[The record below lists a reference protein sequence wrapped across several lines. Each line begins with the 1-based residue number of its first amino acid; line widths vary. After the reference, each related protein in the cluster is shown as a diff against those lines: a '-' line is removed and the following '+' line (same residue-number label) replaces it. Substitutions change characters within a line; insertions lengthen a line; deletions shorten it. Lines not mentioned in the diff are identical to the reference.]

1 MHCRFD
7 NGSVKALPVWQALT
21 DSHRI
26 VGIDVE
32 VPTMLPAILRQL
44 LLPITMHAL
53 GSPSSR
59 EEWGQRFKQGRFA
72 TAEIDALDT
81 YLAEHG
87 DRFDVLHP
95 VHPFG
100 QVAGLRTKKG
110 ETKGSALLVA
120 TAPSG
125 NNVPLFATRTEAD
138 VLRLP
143 LDAAVRWMLH
153 AQCWDTAAIKTGVV
167 GDLNAEK
174 TGKTSGNPTGPLGQ
188 LGVVMPVGRTLY
200 ETLLLNSPIGVQR
213 RLGLPHWARDHLG
226 PQWEVRAPEGLL
238 DLWTWQS
245 RRIRLIPEG
254 TDHGV
259 VVERVVLSAG
269 DRFSVGVPV
278 WETHTAWRKDKPN
291 TRSGAT
297 RSGAAALR
305 PLRHT
310 AGKAAWRG
318 LDALLALE
326 KENGAAQTS
335 ELIDQIAG
343 LDAEGVIDVDYP
355 LRLET
360 FAIVYGNQSAVIEEL
375 IHDVVPLPVASLRGT
390 GPAYDVVVD
399 AATQAEQLVNAI
411 NHLSADLRRA
421 VGADP
426 IPWNKGIRP
435 GEQLLAALDPLVRRL
450 LAGVSADSGDEDKLT
465 RGREAWELMAFD
477 AVHRCATPLFALPSA
492 AFHGRSEKSGS
503 KEHHYKLGLAANSFH
518 VSVNNILSRA
528 AALRKRS
535 NEKEQTYGST
545 VLEQIHP
552 RGHRE
557 TGVTA
562 G

>member
-1 MHCRFD
+1 MDDGDLIRAVPLLPCRFD
-7 NGSVKALPVWQALT
+7 SGSVEAFPVWQALA

-26 VGIDVE
+26 VGVDVE

-53 GSPSSR
+53 GSPPSR
-59 EEWGQRFKQGRFA
+59 REWGQRFERGRFT
-72 TAEIDALDT
+72 TAEIEALAT
-81 YLAEHG
+81 YLAEHA

-100 QVAGLRTKKG
+100 QVADLRTKKG

-200 ETLLLNSPIGVQR
+200 ETLLLNSPIGVQK
-213 RLGLPHWARDHLG
+213 RLGPPHWAKDPLG

-238 DLWTWQS
+238 DLWTWQA
-245 RRIRLIPEG
+245 RRIRLLPER
-254 TDHGV
+254 TDDGV

-269 DRFSVGVPV
+269 DRFNVGVPV
-278 WETHTAWRKDKPN
+278 WETHTAWRKDKPDRR
-291 TRSGAT
+291 TGAT
-297 RSGAAALR
+297 PLR

-310 AGKAAWRG
+310 AGRAAWRG

-343 LDAEGVIDVDYP
+343 LDDEGVIDAGYP
-355 LRLET
+355 LRVET
-360 FAIVYGNQSAVIEEL
+360 FGIVYGNQSAVIEEL
-375 IHDVVPLPVASLRGT
+375 IHDVMPLPVASLRGA
-390 GPAYDVVVD
+390 GPAYELVVD

-411 NHLSADLRRA
+411 NLLSADLRRA

-426 IPWNKGIRP
+426 IPWNKGMRP

-450 LAGVSADSGDEDKLT
+450 LAGVSVDADDEDKLA

-477 AVHRCATPLFALPSA
+477 AVHRCAAPLFALPVA
-492 AFHGRSEKSGS
+492 AFGGRSEKSGS
-503 KEHHYKLGLAANSFH
+503 KERHYKLGLAANMFH
-518 VSVNNILSRA
+518 SAVNNTLRRA

-535 NEKEQTYGST
+535 N
-545 VLEQIHP
+545 
-552 RGHRE
+552 
-557 TGVTA
+557 
-562 G
+562 